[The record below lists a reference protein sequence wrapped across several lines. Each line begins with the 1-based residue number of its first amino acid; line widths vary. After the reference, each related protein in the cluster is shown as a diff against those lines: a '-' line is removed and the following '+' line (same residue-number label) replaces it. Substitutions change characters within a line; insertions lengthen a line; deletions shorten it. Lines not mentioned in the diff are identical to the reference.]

1 MGYIRRQSKHLTLV
15 GAAVMREKATLHGK
29 TARNIYLTNPGTATA
44 AYQVLS
50 AGDRREP
57 GLSLLNDIFS

>member
-1 MGYIRRQSKHLTLV
+1 
-15 GAAVMREKATLHGK
+15 MREKATLHGK
-29 TARNIYLTNPGTATA
+29 TDLNIYLTNPGTATA

-50 AGDRREP
+50 AGDRREL

>member
-1 MGYIRRQSKHLTLV
+1 
-15 GAAVMREKATLHGK
+15 MREKATLHGK
-29 TARNIYLTNPGTATA
+29 TAVNIHLTNAGTAV

-50 AGDRREP
+50 AGDRREL